1 MNCLRASVSATLVSI
16 AATMATTIVTTG
28 CIDEGG
34 PYLSSAAP
42 SRGRVGETVELSGSR
57 LCGALDDCNAA
68 TGSVTFD
75 DSTAHLAPI
84 LSVNPGAL
92 RVVVPPMSPGMVR
105 IIAVVDGESSNA
117 VDFEVVP

>member
-1 MNCLRASVSATLVSI
+1 MKLLRASVAATLVSI
-16 AATMATTIVTTG
+16 IATMATSG

-42 SRGRVGETVELSGSR
+42 SRGRAGDTVELSGSR

-117 VDFEVVP
+117 LDFEVVP